1 MSSLVPALSWHL
13 RRRFKSTV
21 RLLQPGLSE
30 LVGAEAVAPLL
41 DEARAHLAALV
52 PELPPGADG
61 AGIYAEIT
69 GTTAAMIAIWK
80 AARDHGLALDDYR
93 RLLDTGMRRELSR
106 GPDLGRKVL
115 QALFFSKVARSWMRR
130 KSGTVMAGFSHD
142 FVEGTSS
149 VDFGFNYRACPI
161 RGIAAAAG
169 TPELAPWICELD
181 RAQSELLGWGLER
194 TQTLSHG
201 ASFCDFRFT
210 RGGPTK
216 ITPPP

>member
-1 MSSLVPALSWHL
+1 MSPLVPPLPWHL
-13 RRRFKSTV
+13 RRRFKTNARQV
-21 RLLQPGLSE
+21 RPGLSE
-30 LVGAEAVAPLL
+30 LLGADAVDPLL

-52 PELPPGADG
+52 PMLPPGAAG

-69 GTTAAMIAIWK
+69 GSSAAMIAIWK
-80 AARDHGLALDDYR
+80 AARDRGVALDDYR
-93 RLLDTGMRRELSR
+93 RILDTSLRRDLSR
-106 GPDLGRKVL
+106 GPDLGRKML
-115 QALFFSKVARSWMRR
+115 QALFFSKVARSWIRR
-130 KSGTVMAGFSHD
+130 KSGTLMAGFVHD
-142 FVEGTSS
+142 FVEGTDGI
-149 VDFGFNYRACPI
+149 DFGVNYRACPI

-181 RAQSELLGWGLER
+181 RGPSELLGWGLER

-210 RGGPTK
+210 RGGSTK